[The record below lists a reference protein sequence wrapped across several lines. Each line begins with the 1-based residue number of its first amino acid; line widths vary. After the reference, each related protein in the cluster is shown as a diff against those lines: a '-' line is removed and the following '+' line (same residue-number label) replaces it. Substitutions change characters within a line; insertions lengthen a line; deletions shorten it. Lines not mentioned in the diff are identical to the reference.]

1 MRVPLVILA
10 LLGALLR
17 RALDQPATQAA
28 AAVALSLPPDKVN
41 NQGTTVLLRDNL
53 SPTWWVYPC
62 WSLHAFLQSFLS
74 QTTSPPYLQ
83 WHSLQS
89 TFHRSPAC
97 RTPWWCAMHTVHEN
111 FPISNLM
118 SVTLLIF
125 AGLGTVLGK
134 AFHLDWVPTGCKN

>member
-28 AAVALSLPPDKVN
+28 AAVALILPTDKVN
-41 NQGTTVLLRDNL
+41 NQGTAVLLRDNL
-53 SPTWWVYPC
+53 SPTWCVYPC

-97 RTPWWCAMHTVHEN
+97 RTPWCVHED

-134 AFHLDWVPTGCKN
+134 ALHLDWVPTGCKN